1 MTQRLIS
8 RGLTSGRADDNAET
22 IKKRLDSFHAISEP
36 VLARYKGTGLIKAV
50 SAVPAAN
57 DVFEAARTLFDP
69 SYVAVSA
76 ADVSVDA
83 VLKNPDL
90 LKAKLAD
97 AEWRHKAATEVL
109 GSPSSSH

>member
-1 MTQRLIS
+1 
-8 RGLTSGRADDNAET
+8 
-22 IKKRLDSFHAISEP
+22 
-36 VLARYKGTGLIKAV
+36 
-50 SAVPAAN
+50 
-57 DVFEAARTLFDP
+57 LFDP

-97 AEWRHKAATEVL
+97 GEWRHKAATEVL